1 MWTIRDNNTPVVKAI
16 VKINTLMLEEP
27 SGTAAII
34 ARKKAH
40 KEMNDSIFISRSQ

>member
-34 ARKKAH
+34 ARKKLTR
-40 KEMNDSIFISRSQ
+40 K